1 MTTTS
6 KPRAAKARKSTKSA
20 KTAALV
26 VDVQSADITGIETP
40 ALVVNL
46 FRGVK
51 KPGGATG
58 AVDKALGGVITQLIK
73 DGEIK
78 GTTGETTLIHT
89 LGKIKPSRVLVAGL
103 GPQDKFD
110 VHVVRR
116 VSAEVVRFLRRK
128 GISSAVTIAHGVS
141 IGIEDGL
148 DPRQSGQAIAEG
160 AHLGLYK
167 FGVYLTK
174 NGDSTT
180 EFEHLTVVELNKARA
195 KAIGAG
201 IKLGCTVAQAAITAR
216 NMVNEPANH
225 MTPSRM
231 AEAAQKVASD
241 QGLKIEIL
249 ENAQMKKMGMGA
261 FMGVAQGTDEPAKL
275 IVLRYDGDPG
285 NPENNLGLI
294 GKGITFDTG
303 GISLKPPGGME
314 AMKGDM
320 AGGASVIAA
329 MEIIGQ
335 TKPKINV
342 LAVIAAT
349 ENMPGASAQR
359 PGDVVRAMN
368 GKTIEV
374 INTDAEGRLVLAD
387 ALCYAREQGITRL
400 VDVAT
405 LTGAMVTTLG
415 KVCTGIMGNDDT
427 LVQQTIDAGKKTGEK
442 FWELPM
448 FDEYKY
454 LIRSDVADMKN
465 SGGRQAGSISAALLL
480 AEFVDGAAWVHLDIA
495 GTSTS
500 DKSSGYL
507 VKGATGVP
515 VRTLAQLATDLAAA
529 GAPKKSKSKAKSK

>member
-1 MTTTS
+1 MTTTA
-6 KPRAAKARKSTKSA
+6 KPKAAKAKKSTKAVKSTGL
-20 KTAALV
+20 KI
-26 VDVQSADITGIETP
+26 DVQSADIIGIDTP

-58 AVDKALGGVITQLIK
+58 AVDKALGGVITQLIE

-78 GTTGETTLIHT
+78 GSTGETTLIHT

-103 GPQDKFD
+103 GTQDKFD
-110 VHVVRR
+110 VQVVRR

-128 GISSAVTIAHGVS
+128 GISSAATIAHGAG
-141 IGIEDGL
+141 IGGL
-148 DPRQSGQAIAEG
+148 DPQLSGQAIAEG

-167 FGVYLTK
+167 FGTYLTK
-174 NGDSTT
+174 NSDSTN
-180 EFEHLTVVELNKARA
+180 EFEHLTVVESDKTQA
-195 KAIGAG
+195 KAIDAG
-201 IKLGCTVAQAAITAR
+201 IQLGSTVAKASITAR

-241 QGLKIEIL
+241 QGLKIEIM

-275 IVLRYDGDPG
+275 IVLRYDGDPE

-387 ALCYAREQGITRL
+387 ALCYARKQGITRL

-415 KVCTGIMGNDDT
+415 KACTGVMGNDGQ

-448 FDEYKY
+448 FDEYKD
-454 LIRSDVADMKN
+454 LIKSDVADMKN

-500 DKSSGYL
+500 DKAAGYL

-515 VRTLAQLATDLAAA
+515 VRTLAQLATDLAES
-529 GAPKKSKSKAKSK
+529 GAPKKSRGKTKAK

>member
-1 MTTTS
+1 MTTT
-6 KPRAAKARKSTKSA
+6 KPRKAKTKRSTKAVKSTGLKI
-20 KTAALV
+20 
-26 VDVQSADITGIETP
+26 DVQSADIIGIDTP

-58 AVDKALGGVITQLIK
+58 AVDKALGGIITQLIE

-78 GTTGETTLIHT
+78 GSTGETTLIHT
-89 LGKIKPSRVLVAGL
+89 LGKIRPRRVLVAGL
-103 GPQDKFD
+103 GPQDEFD
-110 VHVVRR
+110 VQVVRR
-116 VSAEVVRFLRRK
+116 VSAEVVRSLRRK
-128 GISSAVTIAHGVS
+128 GISSAATIAHGAG
-141 IGIEDGL
+141 IGGI
-148 DPRQSGQAIAEG
+148 DPQLSGQAIAEG

-167 FGVYLTK
+167 FGIYLTK
-174 NGDSTT
+174 NSDSTN
-180 EFEHLTVVELNKARA
+180 EFEHLTVVELDKTRA
-195 KAIGAG
+195 KAIEAG
-201 IKLGCTVAQAAITAR
+201 VKQGSIVAQATITAR
-216 NMVNEPANH
+216 DMVNEPANH

-241 QGLKIEIL
+241 HGLKIEIM

-275 IVLRYDGDPG
+275 IVLRYEGDPD

-415 KVCTGIMGNDDT
+415 KACTGVMGNDDN

-448 FDEYKY
+448 FDEYKD
-454 LIRSDVADMKN
+454 LIKSDVADMKN

-500 DKSSGYL
+500 DKAAGYL

-515 VRTLAQLATDLAAA
+515 VRTLAQLATDLAESS
-529 GAPKKSKSKAKSK
+529 APKKSRGKTKAK

>member
-1 MTTTS
+1 MTTTA
-6 KPRAAKARKSTKSA
+6 KPKAAKAKKSTKAVKSTGL
-20 KTAALV
+20 KI
-26 VDVQSADITGIETP
+26 DVQSADIIGIDTP
-40 ALVVNL
+40 ALVVSL

-58 AVDKALGGVITQLIK
+58 AVDKALGGVITQLIE

-78 GTTGETTLIHT
+78 GSTGETTLIHT

-103 GPQDKFD
+103 GTQDKFD
-110 VHVVRR
+110 VQVVRR

-128 GISSAVTIAHGVS
+128 GISSAATIAHGAS
-141 IGIEDGL
+141 IGGL
-148 DPRQSGQAIAEG
+148 DPQLSGQAIAEG

-167 FGVYLTK
+167 FGTYLTK
-174 NGDSTT
+174 NSDSTN
-180 EFEHLTVVELNKARA
+180 EFEHLTVVELDKTRA
-195 KAIGAG
+195 KAIDAG
-201 IKLGCTVAQAAITAR
+201 VKLGSTVAKASITAR

-241 QGLKIEIL
+241 QGLKIEIM

-275 IVLRYDGDPG
+275 IVLRYDGDPE

-415 KVCTGIMGNDDT
+415 KACTGVMGNDGQ

-448 FDEYKY
+448 FDEYKD
-454 LIRSDVADMKN
+454 LITSDVADMKN

-500 DKSSGYL
+500 DKAAGYL

-515 VRTLAQLATDLAAA
+515 VRTLAQLATDLAES
-529 GAPKKSKSKAKSK
+529 GAPKKSRGKTKAK

>member
-1 MTTTS
+1 MTTTA
-6 KPRAAKARKSTKSA
+6 KPKAAKAKKSTKAVKSTGL
-20 KTAALV
+20 KI
-26 VDVQSADITGIETP
+26 DVQSADIIGIDTP

-58 AVDKALGGVITQLIK
+58 AVDKALGGVITQLIE

-78 GTTGETTLIHT
+78 GSTGETTLIHT

-103 GPQDKFD
+103 GTQDKFD
-110 VHVVRR
+110 VQVVRR

-128 GISSAVTIAHGVS
+128 GISSAATIAHGAS
-141 IGIEDGL
+141 IGGL
-148 DPRQSGQAIAEG
+148 DPQLSGQAIAEG

-167 FGVYLTK
+167 FGTYLTK
-174 NGDSTT
+174 NSDSTN
-180 EFEHLTVVELNKARA
+180 EFEHLTVVESDKTQA
-195 KAIGAG
+195 KAIDAG
-201 IKLGCTVAQAAITAR
+201 IQLGSTVAKASITAR

-241 QGLKIEIL
+241 QGLKIEIM
-249 ENAQMKKMGMGA
+249 ENAQMKNMGMGA

-275 IVLRYDGDPG
+275 IVLRYDGDPE

-415 KVCTGIMGNDDT
+415 KACTGVMGNDGQ

-448 FDEYKY
+448 FDEYKD
-454 LIRSDVADMKN
+454 LIKSDVADMKN

-500 DKSSGYL
+500 DKAAGYL

-515 VRTLAQLATDLAAA
+515 VRTLAQLATDLAES
-529 GAPKKSKSKAKSK
+529 GAPKKSRRKTKAK

>member
-1 MTTTS
+1 MTTTA
-6 KPRAAKARKSTKSA
+6 KPKAAKAKKSTKAVKSTGL
-20 KTAALV
+20 KI
-26 VDVQSADITGIETP
+26 DVQSADIIGIDTP

-58 AVDKALGGVITQLIK
+58 AVDKALGGVITQLIE

-78 GTTGETTLIHT
+78 GSTGETTLIHT

-103 GPQDKFD
+103 GTQDKFD
-110 VHVVRR
+110 VQVVRR

-128 GISSAVTIAHGVS
+128 GISSAATIAHGAG
-141 IGIEDGL
+141 IGGL
-148 DPRQSGQAIAEG
+148 DPQLSGQAIAEG

-167 FGVYLTK
+167 FGTYLTK
-174 NGDSTT
+174 NSDSTN
-180 EFEHLTVVELNKARA
+180 EFEHLIVVELDKTRA
-195 KAIGAG
+195 KAIDSGV
-201 IKLGCTVAQAAITAR
+201 KLGSTVAKASITAR

-241 QGLKIEIL
+241 QGLKIEIM
-249 ENAQMKKMGMGA
+249 ENAQMKNMGMGA

-275 IVLRYDGDPG
+275 IVLRYDGDPES
-285 NPENNLGLI
+285 PENNLGLI

-415 KVCTGIMGNDDT
+415 KACTGVMGNDGQ

-448 FDEYKY
+448 FDEYKD
-454 LIRSDVADMKN
+454 LIKSDVADMKN

-500 DKSSGYL
+500 DKAAGYL

-515 VRTLAQLATDLAAA
+515 VRTLAQLATDLAES
-529 GAPKKSKSKAKSK
+529 GAPKKSRGKTKAK

>member
-1 MTTTS
+1 MTTTA
-6 KPRAAKARKSTKSA
+6 KPKAAKAKKSTKAVKSTGL
-20 KTAALV
+20 KI
-26 VDVQSADITGIETP
+26 DVQSADIIGIDTP

-58 AVDKALGGVITQLIK
+58 AVDKALGGVITQLIE

-78 GTTGETTLIHT
+78 GSTGETTLIHT

-103 GPQDKFD
+103 GTQDKFD
-110 VHVVRR
+110 VQVVRR

-128 GISSAVTIAHGVS
+128 GISSAATIAHGAG
-141 IGIEDGL
+141 IGGL
-148 DPRQSGQAIAEG
+148 DPQLSGQAIAEG

-167 FGVYLTK
+167 FGTYLTK
-174 NGDSTT
+174 NSDSTN
-180 EFEHLTVVELNKARA
+180 EFEHLTVVESDKTRA
-195 KAIGAG
+195 KAIDAG
-201 IKLGCTVAQAAITAR
+201 IQLGSTVAKASITAR

-241 QGLKIEIL
+241 QGLKIEIM
-249 ENAQMKKMGMGA
+249 ENAQMKNMGMGA

-275 IVLRYDGDPG
+275 IVLRYDGDPES
-285 NPENNLGLI
+285 PENNLGLI

-415 KVCTGIMGNDDT
+415 KACTGVMGNDGQ

-448 FDEYKY
+448 FDEYKD
-454 LIRSDVADMKN
+454 LIKSDVADMKN

-500 DKSSGYL
+500 DKAAGYL

-515 VRTLAQLATDLAAA
+515 VRTLAQLATDLAES
-529 GAPKKSKSKAKSK
+529 GASKKSRGKTKAK

>member
-1 MTTTS
+1 MTTTA
-6 KPRAAKARKSTKSA
+6 KPKAAKAKKSTKAVKSTGL
-20 KTAALV
+20 KI
-26 VDVQSADITGIETP
+26 DVQSADIIGIDTP

-58 AVDKALGGVITQLIK
+58 AVDKALGGVITQLIE

-78 GTTGETTLIHT
+78 GSTGETTLIHT

-103 GPQDKFD
+103 GTQDKFD
-110 VHVVRR
+110 VQVVRR

-128 GISSAVTIAHGVS
+128 GISSAATIAHGVG
-141 IGIEDGL
+141 IGGL
-148 DPRQSGQAIAEG
+148 DPQLSGQAIAEG

-167 FGVYLTK
+167 FGTYLTK
-174 NGDSTT
+174 NSDSTN
-180 EFEHLTVVELNKARA
+180 EFEHLTLVELDKTRA
-195 KAIGAG
+195 KAIDAG
-201 IKLGCTVAQAAITAR
+201 VKLGSTVAKASITAR

-241 QGLKIEIL
+241 QGLKIEIM

-275 IVLRYDGDPG
+275 IVLRYDGDPE

-415 KVCTGIMGNDDT
+415 KACTGVMGNDGQ

-448 FDEYKY
+448 FDEYKD
-454 LIRSDVADMKN
+454 LIKSDVADMKN

-500 DKSSGYL
+500 DKAAGYL

-515 VRTLAQLATDLAAA
+515 VRTLAQLATDLAES
-529 GAPKKSKSKAKSK
+529 GAPKKSRGKTKAK

>member
-1 MTTTS
+1 MTTTA
-6 KPRAAKARKSTKSA
+6 KPKAAKAKKSTKAVKSTGL
-20 KTAALV
+20 KI
-26 VDVQSADITGIETP
+26 DVQSVDIIGIDTP

-58 AVDKALGGVITQLIK
+58 AVDKALGGVITQLIE

-78 GTTGETTLIHT
+78 GSTGETTLIHT

-103 GPQDKFD
+103 GTQDKFD
-110 VHVVRR
+110 VQVVRR

-128 GISSAVTIAHGVS
+128 GISSAATIAHGAG
-141 IGIEDGL
+141 IGGL
-148 DPRQSGQAIAEG
+148 DPQLSGQAIAEG

-167 FGVYLTK
+167 FGTYLTK
-174 NGDSTT
+174 NSDSTN
-180 EFEHLTVVELNKARA
+180 EFEHLTVVESDKTRA
-195 KAIGAG
+195 KAIDAG
-201 IKLGCTVAQAAITAR
+201 IQLGSTVAKASITAR

-241 QGLKIEIL
+241 QGLKIEIM
-249 ENAQMKKMGMGA
+249 ENAQMKNMGMGA

-275 IVLRYDGDPG
+275 IVLRYDGDPES
-285 NPENNLGLI
+285 PENNLGLI

-415 KVCTGIMGNDDT
+415 KACTGVMGNDGQ

-448 FDEYKY
+448 FDEYKD
-454 LIRSDVADMKN
+454 LIKSDVADMKN

-500 DKSSGYL
+500 DKAAGYL

-515 VRTLAQLATDLAAA
+515 VRTLAQLATDLAES
-529 GAPKKSKSKAKSK
+529 GAPKKSLGKTKAK